1 MIAHGENV
9 VLNKTVVDG
18 DWYFNSNQSLIPSTN
33 VIPVRLTLTLKMTTT
48 QVVQTSDTV
57 INNSPIHN
65 YSRLDDR
72 IYSTYSV
79 VLILFLLRLF
89 FNQILYFFFCSNW
102 SSYKQL
108 FVRYLT
114 STFSYIKIECF
125 SLYFKL
131 QVLLVDTNTGTPLPF
146 GTLGIH
152 KVLALTVVVRLKKL
166 AVPYIIS

>member
-89 FNQILYFFFCSNW
+89 FNQILYFFFFAQIGLVISNF
-102 SSYKQL
+102 SSG
-108 FVRYLT
+108 T
-114 STFSYIKIECF
+114 SLLPSPI
-125 SLYFKL
+125 SKL
-131 QVLLVDTNTGTPLPF
+131 NAFHYTSNYRFCL
-146 GTLGIH
+146 
-152 KVLALTVVVRLKKL
+152 
-166 AVPYIIS
+166 